1 MHAQFDAIVVG
12 SGITGGWAAKEL
24 TERGL
29 KVLMIERGRHIEH
42 IRDYRTETRAP
53 WEMQFHGFGDRAL
66 YRRDYAVQ
74 SRQRDFNEFTQHHFV
89 NDRENPYQTDA
100 DAPFAWIRAY
110 QLGGRSLVWGRQCYR
125 WSDLDFEANQR
136 DGHGIDWPIRYRDL
150 APWYDHVEGFIGVSG
165 SKEGLAQLPDGVFQP
180 PMALGVVEAHAKQ
193 AIESSM
199 PDRKLIIGR
208 VANLTEAKEGRAPC
222 QYRSICGRGC
232 SYGAYFSTQS
242 STLPAARATGNL
254 TLLTD
259 QVVERIEVDPKTR
272 RATGV
277 RALDT
282 RTRSGHIYT
291 ARAIFLCAGAFNSV
305 GLLLRSAS
313 AGHPNGLANGS
324 GVLGRYIMDHAN
336 GLAAVGPV
344 PGFEAHTTFGNR
356 PTGIIVPRFRN
367 VTTRD
372 ERFLRGYSYQGG
384 AFQRSWT
391 RGQGAA
397 GLGADFKSQLRGPGP
412 WMFAF
417 VAFAEC
423 LPRAENRITLDT
435 QAKDALGLAQL
446 RIRLQY
452 GENERAAL
460 ADAGAEAERMIAAMG
475 GRAVFSFREMP
486 TPGMSIHEMGGARMG
501 ADPAHSVL
509 DRHNR
514 AHEVQNLFVTDG
526 AAMGSA
532 ACQNPSLT
540 YMALTARAAEFA
552 ATEFKAGRL

>member
-1 MHAQFDAIVVG
+1 MHTQFDAIVIG

-29 KVLMIERGRHIEH
+29 KVLMIERGQHIEH
-42 IRDYRTETRAP
+42 IRDYTTETKAP
-53 WEMQFHGFGDRAL
+53 WEMQYHGFGDRAL
-66 YRRDYAVQ
+66 YQRDFAVQ
-74 SRQRDFNEFTQHHFV
+74 SRQRDFNEFTQGHFV
-89 NDRENPYQTDA
+89 NDRENPYQTDP

-125 WSDLDFEANQR
+125 WSDLDFEANKR

-165 SKEGLAQLPDGVFQP
+165 SKEGLPQLPDGVFQP

-193 AIESSM
+193 AIESTM
-199 PDRKLIIGR
+199 PDRRLIIGR
-208 VANLTEAKEGRAPC
+208 VANLTKPKEGRAPC

-259 QVVERIEVDPKTR
+259 HVVERIDVDPKTR

-282 RTRSGHIYT
+282 KTRRGHAYS
-291 ARAIFLCAGAFNSV
+291 ARMVFLCAGAFNSV
-305 GLLLRSAS
+305 GVLLRSAS
-313 AGHPNGLANGS
+313 AAHPNGLANGS

-344 PGFEAHTTFGNR
+344 PGFEAHTTYGNR

-367 VTTRD
+367 VATRD

-391 RGQGAA
+391 RGEGAA
-397 GLGADFKSQLRGPGP
+397 GLGADFKAQLRAPGP

-423 LPRAENRITLDT
+423 LPRAENRITLDAT
-435 QAKDALGLAQL
+435 AKDAVGLAQL

-460 ADAGAEAERMIAAMG
+460 TDAGAEAEKMLTAMG

-486 TPGMSIHEMGGARMG
+486 TPGMSIHELGGARMG
-501 ADPAHSVL
+501 DDPAQAVL

-514 AHEVQNLFVTDG
+514 AHEVRNLFVTDG
-526 AAMGSA
+526 AAMASA

-552 ATEFKAGRL
+552 VTELKAGRL

>member
-1 MHAQFDAIVVG
+1 MDAQFDAIVIG

-29 KVLMIERGRHIEH
+29 KVLMFERGRHIEH
-42 IRDYRTETRAP
+42 IRDYATETKAP
-53 WEMQFHGFGDRAL
+53 WEMQYHGFGDREL
-66 YRRDYAVQ
+66 YKRDFSVQ
-74 SRQRDFNEFTQHHFV
+74 SRQRDFNEFTQGHFV

-100 DAPFAWIRAY
+100 DAPFAWVRAY
-110 QLGGRSLVWGRQCYR
+110 QLGGRSLIWGRQCYR
-125 WSDLDFEANQR
+125 WSDLDFEANKR
-136 DGHGIDWPIRYRDL
+136 DGHGVDWPIRYRDI
-150 APWYDHVEGFIGVSG
+150 APWYDHVESFIGVSG
-165 SKEGLAQLPDGVFQP
+165 SKEGLPQLPDGVFQP
-180 PMALGVVEAHAKQ
+180 PMALSVVEAHAKQ
-193 AIESSM
+193 AIESTM

-208 VANLTEAKEGRAPC
+208 VANLTEPKEGRAPC

-259 QVVERIEVDPKTR
+259 HVVERIDYDPQSR

-277 RALDT
+277 RVLDT
-282 RTRSGHIYT
+282 KTRQGTTYT
-291 ARAIFLCAGAFNSV
+291 ARMIFLCAGSFNSV
-305 GLLLRSAS
+305 AVLLRSADAS
-313 AGHPNGLANGS
+313 HPNGLANGS
-324 GVLGRYIMDHAN
+324 GVLGRYIVDHAN
-336 GLAAVGPV
+336 ALAAVGPV

-356 PTGIIVPRFRN
+356 PTGIVVPRFRN
-367 VTTRD
+367 VTKRD
-372 ERFLRGYSYQGG
+372 ARFLRGYSYQGG

-397 GLGADFKSQLRGPGP
+397 GLGAEFKAQLRAPGP

-417 VAFAEC
+417 VAFAES
-423 LPRAENRITLDT
+423 LPRAENRITLDPS
-435 QAKDALGLAQL
+435 AKDAVGLPQL

-460 ADAGAEAERMIAAMG
+460 TDAGAEAGKMIVAMG
-475 GRAVFSFREMP
+475 GRAVFSFRDMP

-501 ADPAHSVL
+501 EDPAQAVL

-514 AHEVQNLFVTDG
+514 AHEVPNLFVTDG
-526 AAMGSA
+526 ACMASA

-540 YMALTARAAEFA
+540 YMALTARATDFA
-552 ATEFKAGRL
+552 ATELKAGRL